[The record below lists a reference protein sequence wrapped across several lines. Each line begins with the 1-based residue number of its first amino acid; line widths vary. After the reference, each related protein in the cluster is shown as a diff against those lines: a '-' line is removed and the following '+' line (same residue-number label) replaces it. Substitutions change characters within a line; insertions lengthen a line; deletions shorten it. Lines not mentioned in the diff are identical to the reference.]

1 MSQSPMSITQLCN
14 NEEQQPPPSEQRQQ
28 QQQQEQQNAL
38 DSRNPEVQL
47 AAEALGDLAQSNNN
61 PSTKVPPIVLPP
73 ISTISAPSTTP
84 SSPAIA
90 TPSGF
95 NPSARQS
102 FSSEDDQRPHFV
114 TNPSLSPSAMSSQQ
128 QQHFIRRVSNHPL
141 VHSALRAYESSKAS
155 SPVVK
160 YGAEMV
166 ESIASPIYG
175 KFGRPS
181 TAETNN
187 QDGHYYPNDDDMTTA
202 ATTALANTSL
212 SEPPQETT
220 HRRGKHSTRDDS
232 LPLKQKTTSRSVS
245 PHRPYPVS
253 ANAIHHQ
260 RRSSR
265 SNSRWQQLVVHAGSA
280 AGTTAAVISAESMK
294 CLKYCLSWLQ
304 YATQHIEQQMHLLRN
319 VLVAMATRSS
329 STSTTVS
336 TNNNNPSGALAA
348 IKKEVIETL
357 RKVVEVISKYAGTGL
372 PEHAAGTVRSFILAL
387 PSRWALLNSNTTTTT
402 TARNHSPLTSP
413 TLGPHASPELQDTS
427 IKLLNFGSES
437 VEMLQSVSTIFS
449 GTIRSAD
456 VWLDRLHSVGVTRH
470 SDASAGKKDDH
481 HEATSPPT
489 STIAGKQQQ
498 QQQQQPSDTTSAEPM
513 EIN

>member
-14 NEEQQPPPSEQRQQ
+14 NEEQQPPLSEQQ
-28 QQQQEQQNAL
+28 QQQKNSV
-38 DSRNPEVQL
+38 DSRDPEVRL
-47 AAEALGDLAQSNNN
+47 AAEALGDLAQSNNHH
-61 PSTKVPPIVLPP
+61 SSKIAPIVLPP

-84 SSPAIA
+84 SSPSIT

-102 FSSEDDQRPHFV
+102 FSSEDDQGPHF
-114 TNPSLSPSAMSSQQ
+114 TSDPSFSSSATPPQQ
-128 QQHFIRRVSNHPL
+128 QRFIRRVSNHPL

-181 TAETNN
+181 STETNN

-212 SEPPQETT
+212 SEPPQETS
-220 HRRGKHSTRDDS
+220 HRRGKHSSRDDS

-253 ANAIHHQ
+253 ANAIHNQ

-265 SNSRWQQLVVHAGSA
+265 SSRWQQLVVHAGSA

-304 YATQHIEQQMHLLRN
+304 YATQHIEQQMHLLRD
-319 VLVAMATRSS
+319 VLVAMVTRSS

-336 TNNNNPSGALAA
+336 TNNNDPSGALAA

-357 RKVVEVISKYAGTGL
+357 RKVVEVISKYAGAGL

-387 PSRWALLNSNTTTTT
+387 PSRWALLNSTMTSTTTTT
-402 TARNHSPLTSP
+402 TTNTTRKHSPLTSP

-470 SDASAGKKDDH
+470 SNASAGTKNDH
-481 HEATSPPT
+481 ETTSPPP
-489 STIAGKQQQ
+489 STIAGQQ
-498 QQQQQPSDTTSAEPM
+498 QQQQQPSDTNSAEPM
-513 EIN
+513 ETS